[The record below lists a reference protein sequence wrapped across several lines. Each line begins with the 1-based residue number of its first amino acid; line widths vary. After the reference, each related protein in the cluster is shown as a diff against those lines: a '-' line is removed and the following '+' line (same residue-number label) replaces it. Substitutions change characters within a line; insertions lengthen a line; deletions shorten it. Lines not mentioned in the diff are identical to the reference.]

1 MPNDDQSETIGST
14 SPRAGGVPLSVAAST
29 YGAGRYE
36 VKQLL
41 GEGGQKRVYLAYDQ
55 RLERDVVI
63 AALKLGDFDQDDIAR
78 FHREART
85 LARLGD
91 HPHIVTVF
99 DIGEEQGQPYI
110 VAQFVD
116 GGSVHALR
124 RSAPDHRLPVAEVLR
139 IGAEICQALQ
149 HAHGRGIVHRDL
161 KPGNVWL
168 TRDGTVKLG
177 DFGLAVGLNLS
188 RVSLEGML
196 LGTVAYMAP
205 EQATGQFAE
214 PRGDLYSL
222 GVMLYE
228 LVAGRLP
235 FVGDTIASIISQHLH
250 AAPVAPSW
258 HVPGIPPALDSL
270 ILTLL
275 AKAPEDR
282 PANAEEVH
290 RALTSISSSTAE
302 LSIEPPKSVWS
313 LDRLAAGVFVGRVA
327 ELQQLRLAFDEARD
341 GRLQILFVAGEPG
354 SGKTATAEQ
363 LLTYAH
369 IRGAEVLRAHCHE
382 GEGAPAYWPW
392 VQLIRAYATHRTPD
406 EFLSVLGTGAAA
418 IAQLDAEIKRHLPQL
433 PDPPSLEPEQARF
446 RLFDSVTMFL
456 RNAGSSKPIVL
467 FLDDVQWADMPS
479 LLLLQFLA
487 KELQATRLLVIATYR
502 DLTLD
507 RRHPLRHTLGALA
520 GQGLDRRIELRG
532 LTEAD
537 VARFIEMTT
546 GAVPPPR
553 LVSAVYRETEGN
565 PFFVKEVVRLLVATG
580 QLDRVEESSTWTV
593 ILPEGVREV
602 VVRRL
607 AQVSE
612 SCNRVL
618 ETAAVMGR
626 EFELKVLEGLGEL
639 DRDGLADALEEATAA
654 RLVSEL
660 TGTPGYYRFSHAL
673 IRETI
678 YEDMSALRR
687 ARLHLQIGEVLA
699 AMHGESSDAPLEA
712 LAHHFFQA
720 ISLGQADR
728 AITYAVRAA
737 ERADRLLA
745 YEEAVNH
752 YEAAL
757 RALEIRGGVDDG
769 QQCEL
774 LLSLGEVQMKAGLA
788 DSAYDTFERA
798 ATWARQRGSVEQL
811 ARAALGLGSGTAAR
825 TRLGRAVDDL
835 QIGLLQEAL
844 GHSSDVSSSI
854 HARLLA
860 QLSLALYHS
869 PPERTA
875 LSEQAVTIARRGDDD
890 DARLA
895 ALYSRC
901 IALEGFNRAEER
913 LALAVEIVQV
923 AERAEDTEM
932 ALRGHYRCL
941 RELLELGDLA
951 GVERELTTY
960 ERLANDLRQPRYLW
974 YVPFCRA
981 SLDCSSG
988 RLVESENLIATA
1000 LAIGRRAQDSNA
1012 TLFCTVLRNA
1022 VLWLQGRFDESE
1034 ALLKSL
1040 VGQYPLIQSWRV
1052 QLARLY
1058 CFMGRLEDARREF
1071 TELARNDFDDLAI
1084 DGSFVSILS
1093 QLCTVSWFVA
1103 DRPRAEKL
1111 YAQLEPY
1118 GDLVI
1123 VAGNTAI
1130 SGGAVSFGLG
1140 MAASASGSW
1149 EIAERR
1155 FRHAIDKN
1163 TRMQAWPWLAITQC
1177 GYARML
1183 VSRRQPGDREHA
1195 AALFEEVQA
1204 RSRELD
1210 MKWLTSWMPGLNE
1223 LG

>member
-1 MPNDDQSETIGST
+1 MPNDDHRETIAST
-14 SPRAGGVPLSVAAST
+14 SPRAANVPVSTVAST
-29 YGAGRYE
+29 YGSGRYE
-36 VKQLL
+36 VKRLL
-41 GEGGQKRVYLAYDQ
+41 GEGGQKRVYLVYDT

-63 AALKLGDFDQDDIAR
+63 AALKVGDFDQEDIAR

-124 RSAPDHRLPVAEVLR
+124 RSAPDHRLPVAEVVR
-139 IGAEICQALQ
+139 IGAQICQALQ
-149 HAHGRGIVHRDL
+149 YAHQRGIVHRDL

-177 DFGLAVGLNLS
+177 DFGLAAVLNLS
-188 RVSLEGML
+188 RVSLEGVL

-228 LVAGRLP
+228 LLAGRLP
-235 FVGDTIASIISQHLH
+235 FVGDTIAAIISQHLH

-258 HVPGIPPALDSL
+258 HVPGIPPAFDSL
-270 ILTLL
+270 ILKLL
-275 AKAPEDR
+275 AKAPENR
-282 PANAEEVH
+282 PANAEEVS
-290 RALTSISSSTAE
+290 RALASISLSTGDLA
-302 LSIEPPKSVWS
+302 IEPQRYPWP
-313 LDRLAAGVFVGRVA
+313 LDRLAAGVFVGRVS
-327 ELQQLRLAFDEARD
+327 ELQELRRAFDETLG
-341 GRLQILFVAGEPG
+341 GRVQVLLVAGEPG

-392 VQLIRAYATHRTPD
+392 VQLIRTYVTHRTPD
-406 EFLSVLGTGAAA
+406 ELVSVMGTGAAT
-418 IAQLDAEIKRHLPQL
+418 IAHLDMEIARHLPEL
-433 PDPPSLEPEQARF
+433 PGPPSLEPEQARF
-446 RLFDSVTMFL
+446 RLFDSVTTFL
-456 RNAGSSKPIVL
+456 KNAGSLKPIVL
-467 FLDDVQWADMPS
+467 FVDDVHWADMPS

-487 KELQATRLLVIATYR
+487 KELKAARLLVIATYR
-502 DLTLD
+502 NFPID
-507 RRHPLRHTLGALA
+507 RRHPLTQMLGVLA
-520 GQGLDRRIELRG
+520 GQGLDRRIELAG
-532 LTEAD
+532 LDEAD

-546 GAVPPPR
+546 SAAPPPR

-580 QLDRVEESSTWTV
+580 QLDRVDESGPWTV
-593 ILPEGVREV
+593 TLPEGVREV

-607 AQVSE
+607 AQVSD
-612 SCNRVL
+612 SCNRLL
-618 ETAAVMGR
+618 EIAAVMGR
-626 EFELKVLEGLGEL
+626 EFELSTFERLGEL

-654 RLVSEL
+654 RLVSEQ
-660 TGTPGYYRFSHAL
+660 TGMPGRYRFSHAL

-678 YEDMSALRR
+678 YDGMSALRR
-687 ARLHLQIGEVLA
+687 ARVHLQIGEVLVA
-699 AMHGESSDAPLEA
+699 RHGESSDAPYEA

-720 ISLGQADR
+720 ISLGQADN

-752 YEAAL
+752 YEMAL
-757 RALEIRGGVDDG
+757 RALEIGGGVDDG
-769 QQCEL
+769 RRCEL
-774 LLSLGEVQMKAGLA
+774 LLSLGEVQMKAGLV
-788 DSAYDTFERA
+788 DLAYDTFERA
-798 ATWARQRGSVEQL
+798 ATLARQHGSVEQL
-811 ARAALGLGSGTAAR
+811 ARAALGIGSGTAAR
-825 TRLGRAVDDL
+825 TQLGRAVDEL
-835 QIGLLQEAL
+835 QIGLLREAL
-844 GHSSDVSSSI
+844 AQSNDVSSSI
-854 HARLLA
+854 RARLFA

-875 LSEQAVTIARRGDDD
+875 LSEQAVTIARRGDDSA
-890 DARLA
+890 ARLA

-901 IALEGFNRAEER
+901 IALEGFNRTEER
-913 LALAVEIVQV
+913 LALAIEIVHV
-923 AERAEDTEM
+923 AEQAGDTEM

-941 RELLELGDLA
+941 RERLELADLA
-951 GVERELTTY
+951 GVERELATY
-960 ERLANDLRQPRYLW
+960 DRLANELRQPRYLW

-981 SLDCSSG
+981 TLDCSSG
-988 RLVESENLIATA
+988 RLLESEKGIAEA
-1000 LAIGRRAQDSNA
+1000 LAIGQRAQDTNA

-1034 ALLKSL
+1034 VLLESL
-1040 VGQYPLIQSWRV
+1040 VGKYPLIQSWRA

-1071 TELARNDFDDLAI
+1071 TQLARDDFDDLTI

-1093 QLCTVSWFVA
+1093 QLCTVSWFLT

-1111 YAQLEPY
+1111 YARLEPY
-1118 GDLVI
+1118 GERVI

-1149 EIAERR
+1149 EDAERR
-1155 FRHAIDKN
+1155 FRHAIDMN

-1177 GYARML
+1177 GYAWML
-1183 VSRRQPGDREHA
+1183 VSRGRPEDHEHA
-1195 AALFEEVQA
+1195 AVLLEDVQLY
-1204 RSRELD
+1204 SRALD
-1210 MKWLTSWMPGLNE
+1210 MKWLTSWFPDVAAS
-1223 LG
+1223 